1 MAGST
6 ERPFD
11 PGEAPITHGQYETM
25 CRVVAELCFRKKIP
39 VSPTTVLNH
48 GEVERNLGIKQ
59 RNKWDV
65 MVLPWALS
73 MTWEQVGEHFR
84 SRVSYYLSGY
94 EHMKNSDGERLV
106 PSVEETLF
114 DSAEGFPV
122 LRAGRV
128 VAARG
133 LNIRSLPD
141 AKASK
146 IAPALPLNTIVYIK
160 ATDESASQG
169 PWYFVEAD
177 RGERSPV
184 SGWVY
189 GKYVDL
195 DSPWVVEHD
204 GAVG

>member
-1 MAGST
+1 
-6 ERPFD
+6 
-11 PGEAPITHGQYETM
+11 M

-94 EHMKNSDGERLV
+94 EHMKKNPKVSLAWASEVGYTGVDADGELV
-106 PSVEETLF
+106 EVLA
-114 DSAEGFPV
+114 DSAEGLPV

-146 IAPALPLNTIVYIK
+146 VAPALPLNTIVYIK
-160 ATDESASQG
+160 DTDESASQG

-177 RGERSPV
+177 RGEMSPV

-195 DSPWVVEHD
+195 DSPLVVEHD